1 MAASLQFEEWVSFPL
16 ERVFEFFANPR
27 NLPRIMPLATDT
39 RIEQL
44 KLVAPSPSPLR
55 SQTRKAD
62 LAGVGSEIFT
72 SFLVLPPLPFRTSWV
87 AAISEFEWNHHFAD
101 IQKEGPFRRWRHRHE
116 FASDTRRGIQ
126 GTVVRDVIEYEAG
139 FGFAGL
145 LAEKLFISGQMR
157 RTFAHRQRVLAS
169 LLQETA
175 P

>member
-1 MAASLQFEEWVSFPL
+1 MSFPL

-44 KLVAPSPSPLR
+44 KLVAPSPSPLG
-55 SQTRKAD
+55 SQTRNTD

-87 AAISEFEWNHHFAD
+87 AAITEFAWNHHIAD

-116 FASDTRRGIQ
+116 FASHTRHGIQ

-139 FGFAGL
+139 FGFRDYWLRSCSSPGKCAARLRTGS
-145 LAEKLFISGQMR
+145 ASWRLFFRKPRPRSAANR
-157 RTFAHRQRVLAS
+157 K
-169 LLQETA
+169 